1 MLAFVLPR
9 ELRATELPMRS
20 ILGRLSAC
28 LPALGLL
35 GLSGLPARAVDV
47 DWVTIGQPGND
58 PDDEVMGCCAES
70 IGLTDFGH
78 VDYVYRIGRT
88 EVTNAQ
94 YAEFLNAV
102 AGSQLADDDPRQLYN
117 LRLVNLDTI
126 LRDCVGGEC
135 TYEVTPGVEDHPV
148 AYIDFFKALR
158 FANWLHNG
166 QPSGPQDETTTE
178 DGAYTLLGSNPLGV
192 ARNAGALFALA
203 SEDEWYK
210 AAFYDSELQCYWDFA
225 TGTNDDLIS
234 PGTQKCPNGELVPSL
249 GAPPG
254 QPTTVTVNYGC
265 CDPPGRNCDAL
276 AAVCD
281 TTDAGAYVHSPSAS
295 GTFDQAGNLNEWTE
309 GVNDDDMG
317 IATRVLRGGSSHR
330 GANDLKSQ
338 SRVPADPNSQ
348 LFNGVGFRVTASEP
362 AAGRIVALGLV
373 LGLSLWRRRR
383 FASGLL
389 AAEEAR
395 SRRRG

>member
-1 MLAFVLPR
+1 MA
-9 ELRATELPMRS
+9 
-20 ILGRLSAC
+20 
-28 LPALGLL
+28 LL

-47 DWVTIGQPGND
+47 DWVTIDLPGNVS
-58 PDDEVMGCCAES
+58 DDEVMTCCAES
-70 IGLTDFGH
+70 IGLTGFGR

-102 AGSQLADDDPRQLYN
+102 ARSELADDDPKQLFN
-117 LRLVNLDTI
+117 PRLEVNLATI
-126 LRDCVGGEC
+126 LQDCVGGEC

-148 AYIDFFKALR
+148 AYVDFFKALR

-166 QPSGPQDETTTE
+166 QPGGPQDATTTE
-178 DGAYTLLGSNPLGV
+178 DGAYTLLGSNPLDV
-192 ARNAGALFALA
+192 ARNAGALFALP

-281 TTDAGAYVHSPSAS
+281 TTDVGAYVHSPSTNGS
-295 GTFDQAGNLNEWTE
+295 FDQAGNLNEWTE
-309 GVNDDDMG
+309 GVNETLG
-317 IATRVLRGGSSHR
+317 ISTRVLRGGSSHR
-330 GANDLKSQ
+330 GANDLKST
-338 SRVPADPNSQ
+338 SRPPANPNSQ
-348 LFNGVGFRVTASEP
+348 LFNGVGFRVTAVPEP
-362 AAGRIVALGLV
+362 GAGRIVALGLV
-373 LGLSLWRRRR
+373 LGLSLRRRR
-383 FASGLL
+383 RLASFP
-389 AAEEAR
+389 AAGEAR
-395 SRRRG
+395 SRSRA